1 MIDDDTGQPA
11 MQTLKRRLQEY
22 TAAPCVSLTYNQRR
36 LLGNQLSMNHR
47 AEGQNATIKG
57 NTVLA
62 CVARAIATV
71 SLFYVLWCGGL
82 AVCLY
87 GVGHRPTHTVRLAR
101 LIERWIT
108 RLTVY
113 RPGT

>member
-1 MIDDDTGQPA
+1 MRIFDVQPTTSFGQS
-11 MQTLKRRLQEY
+11 TVHE
-22 TAAPCVSLTYNQRR
+22 S
-36 LLGNQLSMNHR
+36 R

-71 SLFYVLWCGGL
+71 RLFYVLWCGGL